1 MQPNKESDMKE
12 STARKVRHVARF
24 EFADSMQAFRQIK
37 AGKRDPLPVER
48 EALSKRL
55 RNAQSLLH
63 RLRRTCPEIFDHPGK
78 QMSLW
83 M

>member
-24 EFADSMQAFRQIK
+24 EFADSMQLFRQIK
-37 AGKRDPLPVER
+37 AGNKPPHLR

-55 RNAQSLLH
+55 RKAQDLLR
-63 RLRRTCPEIFDHPGK
+63 RLRRTVPEIYDPPGK